1 MRKTIG
7 FDTPEIVCSSSSTI
21 SRFIMNLTLGLNLLL
36 SVEVPSSLFIVKKA
50 TTYIDIILMIVNK
63 NFCLFEF

>member
-21 SRFIMNLTLGLNLLL
+21 SRFIMNLTLGLNLLP
-36 SVEVPSSLFIVKKA
+36 SVEVPSLFIVKKA

>member
-21 SRFIMNLTLGLNLLL
+21 SRFIMNLTVGLNLVP
-36 SVEVPSSLFIVKKA
+36 SVEVPSSLFNSEKSYHIHRH
-50 TTYIDIILMIVNK
+50 YFIDCK
-63 NFCLFEF
+63 